1 MTTGK
6 DPGVLGVYG
15 FRNRSTYSYDSE
27 TLATSRDVGER
38 RIWDILADSGKKAV
52 VLGVPQTYPPA
63 SIEGWLVSGILTP
76 GPESE
81 FTYPPTLK
89 QELLSAVGDYIVDVS
104 DFRRRDKRRLLRDL
118 HALRENRFAVAKHL
132 AVSKPWDF
140 FMMVEMGVDRLHHAF
155 WRYADP
161 SHPRY
166 DGGGVFEEAV
176 AGYYEALDRDIGE
189 LISIAGGETSVMVVS
204 DHGAKPMHGGV
215 CINQWL
221 AANGYLSVESNP
233 GEIRPLDECGV
244 VWRHTRAWGSGGY
257 CGRIFLNVEGREPA
271 GVVPQEEYEATRD
284 ELAAK
289 IEAMRGPDGSPLGNR
304 VLVPEAIYRSTAG
317 IAPDLL
323 VYFGDLD
330 WRSIGTM
337 GHDSIFTTENDLGP
351 DDANHDH
358 HGIFILDDRARRGG
372 TEVMG
377 ATILDVAPTVL
388 DLFGLK
394 VPEDM
399 DGRPIPSLGLERP

>member
-1 MTTGK
+1 M
-6 DPGVLGVYG
+6 
-15 FRNRSTYSYDSE
+15 
-27 TLATSRDVGER
+27 
-38 RIWDILADSGKKAV
+38 
-52 VLGVPQTYPPA
+52 
-63 SIEGWLVSGILTP
+63 
-76 GPESE
+76 
-81 FTYPPTLK
+81 
-89 QELLSAVGDYIVDVS
+89 
-104 DFRRRDKRRLLRDL
+104 
-118 HALRENRFAVAKHL
+118 
-132 AVSKPWDF
+132 
-140 FMMVEMGVDRLHHAF
+140 
-155 WRYADP
+155 
-161 SHPRY
+161 
-166 DGGGVFEEAV
+166 

-221 AANGYLSVESNP
+221 AANGYLSVETNP
-233 GEIRPLDECGV
+233 GEIRRLDECGV
-244 VWRHTRAWGSGGY
+244 VWRRTRAWGSGGY

-271 GVVPQEEYEATRD
+271 GVVPREEYDATRD

-304 VLVPEAIYRSTAG
+304 VLVPEAIYRRTAG

-358 HGIFILDDRARRGG
+358 HGIFILDDRARCEG
-372 TEVMG
+372 TEVIG

-399 DGRPIPSLGLERP
+399 DGRPIPSIGLERP